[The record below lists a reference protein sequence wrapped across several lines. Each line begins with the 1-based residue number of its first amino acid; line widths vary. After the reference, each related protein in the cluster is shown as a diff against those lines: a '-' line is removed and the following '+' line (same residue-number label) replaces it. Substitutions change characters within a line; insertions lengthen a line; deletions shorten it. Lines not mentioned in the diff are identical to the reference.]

1 MEIVDEAVGCL
12 RREGIAVDGVHHLAN
27 CFTIA
32 DRIAEAAQDW
42 GADVIV
48 FGSKRRRWLR
58 RFSGAG
64 LRERVTGITGLPV
77 LVAPAP
83 LKLAWHNPG
92 RETEHLLAVPVG
104 DEPLR
109 PLSRC
114 RRVLPHHPDRRC
126 PRPRPNR
133 PGGPDSRE
141 GKATG
146 KPSWRQVMGKNDSS
160 MVSSPNRL

>member
-1 MEIVDEAVGCL
+1 MFTRILLAIDGTESGEVAVSFATALARRSGSCVRVVHVNELLVGGRGYAAETERESMEIIDEAVGSL
-12 RREGIAVDGVHHLAN
+12 RREGVAADGVHHLAN

-83 LKLAWHNPG
+83 LKLARRNAARDFELVPP
-92 RETEHLLAVPVG
+92 VPVG
-104 DEPLR
+104 
-109 PLSRC
+109 
-114 RRVLPHHPDRRC
+114 
-126 PRPRPNR
+126 
-133 PGGPDSRE
+133 
-141 GKATG
+141 T
-146 KPSWRQVMGKNDSS
+146 SS
-160 MVSSPNRL
+160 GN